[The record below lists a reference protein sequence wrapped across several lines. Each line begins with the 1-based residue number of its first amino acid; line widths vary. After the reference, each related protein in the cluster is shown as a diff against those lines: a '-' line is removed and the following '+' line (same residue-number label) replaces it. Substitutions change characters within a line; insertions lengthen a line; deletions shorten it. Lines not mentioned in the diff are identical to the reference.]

1 VPTRTPVSADDE
13 SAPLRDAGA
22 PPPVRR
28 GGAAVAADRA
38 ADSATG
44 SAVDGAVD
52 SALDSAPD
60 GVVDSAAAATA
71 AGARAR
77 RYLFWAIVSSW
88 LLWWPAAA
96 VSARLPHGFA
106 NLAIVLGTLC
116 IALVAGILLF
126 ARDSAAQRS
135 AYWRA
140 LIGLRGRV
148 PAGLALAALLMPAL
162 ALTAALADAVVR
174 GHPLQGGPVVA
185 GGLPFLPYLKTF
197 AFGLLLG
204 PLAEELGWRGYA
216 LAPLQ
221 LRYGVLRGALV
232 LALVHALWHL
242 PLFFLAGSAQQKLG
256 FLTPDFWHFMAAVLV
271 FDLIVAALYVWTG
284 GSTLAAVVLHASFNL
299 ATGLFVLSPFGAQV
313 QDGLFA
319 ALGLLC
325 VLALASDR

>member
-1 VPTRTPVSADDE
+1 MPGAPVPTSTPVGGDVK
-13 SAPLRDAGA
+13 SAPSRDAGT
-22 PPPVRR
+22 
-28 GGAAVAADRA
+28 RA
-38 ADSATG
+38 H
-44 SAVDGAVD
+44 
-52 SALDSAPD
+52 
-60 GVVDSAAAATA
+60 
-71 AGARAR
+71 
-77 RYLFWAIVSSW
+77 RYLFWAIGSSW

-96 VSARLPHGFA
+96 ASAKLPHGFA

-116 IALVAGILLF
+116 IAAAAVVLLF
-126 ARDSAAQRS
+126 TRDSAGQRA
-135 AYWRA
+135 AYWRG

-148 PAGLALAALLMPAL
+148 PAGLAVAALLMPAL
-162 ALTAALADAVVR
+162 ALAAALADAVVR
-174 GHPLQGGPVVA
+174 GHGLQAGPVIA
-185 GGLPFLPYLKTF
+185 GGLTFFLYLKTF

-221 LRYGVLRGALV
+221 LRYGALRGALV

-242 PLFFLAGSAQQKLG
+242 PLFFLVGSAQQKLG

-271 FDLIVAALYVWTG
+271 FDLIVAALYRWTG

-313 QDGLFA
+313 QDGLAA

-325 VLALASDR
+325 VLALARAFPARYAPRPATSGPAAP